1 MAWAAC
7 ADTLS
12 RTMSENLRNYTKAVY
27 GFDHVLR
34 LTSEKALA
42 RKSPCQGW
50 TGKDVVEH
58 AFQGVKMMQS
68 FAATGNGPKSLPKVG
83 VDPWKAWAKLRDDTF
98 AVLDQPGVLQGT
110 AKEPFG
116 PGFGDMSV
124 DDLLGFMS
132 ADLTVHTWDLAR
144 TAKVDERI
152 DAGLAKATLA
162 AWKALPEEVLRMEG
176 MFSPA
181 VKPIKGADAQARLL
195 NFLGRE
201 V

>member
-1 MAWAAC
+1 M
-7 ADTLS
+7 L
-12 RTMSENLRNYTKAVY
+12 KAVII
-27 GFDHVLR
+27 DD
-34 LTSEKALA
+34 EAKARRILESFITEYCPGLSIA
-42 RKSPCQGW
+42 GTAP
-50 TGKDVVEH
+50 DVV
-58 AFQGVKMMQS
+58 QGVKMIQS

-98 AVLDQPGVLQGT
+98 VVLDHPGVLQGT

-176 MFSPA
+176 MFGPA